1 MIGSILS
8 PVREAWTALQDT
20 LYFLPPFP
28 ARIDTLALLS
38 LLLVSGL
45 LVAEWLRGRW
55 GWPRVL
61 GSVIAGLV
69 FGPPLRGWMMPGRY
83 GHAWSTTRYSYHPPP
98 TSTHAD
104 TTTTA
109 SKTSEG
115 VHTVRIVYSVP
126 GTAAL

>member
-45 LVAEWLRGRW
+45 LLIMPYQFKIVLEALRR
-55 GWPRVL
+55 R
-61 GSVIAGLV
+61 GSK
-69 FGPPLRGWMMPGRY
+69 P
-83 GHAWSTTRYSYHPPP
+83 
-98 TSTHAD
+98 
-104 TTTTA
+104 
-109 SKTSEG
+109 
-115 VHTVRIVYSVP
+115 
-126 GTAAL
+126 